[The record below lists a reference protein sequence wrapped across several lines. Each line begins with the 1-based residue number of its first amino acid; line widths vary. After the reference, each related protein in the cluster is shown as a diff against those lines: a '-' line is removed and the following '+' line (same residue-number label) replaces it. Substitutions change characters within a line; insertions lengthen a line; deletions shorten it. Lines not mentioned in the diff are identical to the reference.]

1 MIKTSI
7 YLYDRFMVKVNY
19 ILDAKNI
26 GENYFDI
33 LNYKILKADHKH
45 QRNGMTAMVV
55 FFKKIGKSDHE
66 HHWYGENGKI

>member
-1 MIKTSI
+1 
-7 YLYDRFMVKVNY
+7 MVKVNY

-66 HHWYGENGKI
+66 HH

>member
-1 MIKTSI
+1 
-7 YLYDRFMVKVNY
+7 MVKVNY

-45 QRNGMTAMVV
+45 QRNGMTAMLLIWG
-55 FFKKIGKSDHE
+55 KWKNIKIANNLPKSSQTA
-66 HHWYGENGKI
+66 KMF

>member
-1 MIKTSI
+1 
-7 YLYDRFMVKVNY
+7 MVKVNY

-55 FFKKIGKSDHE
+55 SFKKIGKSDHE
-66 HHWYGENGKI
+66 HH